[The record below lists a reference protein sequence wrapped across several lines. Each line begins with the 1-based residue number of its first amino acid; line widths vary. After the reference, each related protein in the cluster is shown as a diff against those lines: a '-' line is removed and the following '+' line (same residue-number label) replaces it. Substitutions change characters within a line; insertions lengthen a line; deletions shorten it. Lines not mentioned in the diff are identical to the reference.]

1 MLSRKGLLA
10 RVRRI
15 LELAERVLEDL
26 AGMPPA
32 AQLFDCH
39 LAFRWDV
46 SRGPGR
52 IVAIEEPHSFELDD
66 LIGVEA
72 AVASLVSNVEQFIGG
87 HPSNHVLLFG
97 ARGTG
102 KSSAVKGLLN
112 RFGSQG
118 LRIVEVHKSD
128 LAHLPSVLA
137 ALRGSPY
144 RFVLFCDDL
153 SFESGESEY
162 RELKAAL
169 EGSLVA
175 PPQNVRIIA
184 TSNRR
189 HLLPESAAE
198 TVRTDSKL
206 CVDTITKW
214 APGWERKGWTKKGGD
229 IKNLELVQELLALV
243 RARPGCGLE
252 WIAAHAAHRWNE
264 YADSL
269 ATAWMRDEL

>member
-1 MLSRKGLLA
+1 MPSRKSLVA
-10 RVRRI
+10 RMRRI

-26 AGMPPA
+26 AGLPPK
-32 AQLFDCH
+32 AQLFDRH

-52 IVAIEEPHSFELDD
+52 IVPIEEPHGFELDD
-66 LIGVEA
+66 LIGVETV
-72 AVASLVSNVEQFIGG
+72 VASLAANVEQFIGG

-153 SFESGESEY
+153 SFD
-162 RELKAAL
+162 REA
-169 EGSLVA
+169 
-175 PPQNVRIIA
+175 
-184 TSNRR
+184 
-189 HLLPESAAE
+189 
-198 TVRTDSKL
+198 
-206 CVDTITKW
+206 IT
-214 APGWERKGWTKKGGD
+214 R
-229 IKNLELVQELLALV
+229 
-243 RARPGCGLE
+243 
-252 WIAAHAAHRWNE
+252 
-264 YADSL
+264 S
-269 ATAWMRDEL
+269 RDQP